1 MVKETY
7 QLKEIDTTLNV
18 TQSAID
24 SIRKKNIIKTGCR
37 VYENGYIGVAGTFGE
52 SNDET
57 WEEAIRNLDLKIP
70 YENEPSKDSR
80 RIRDLRNPKLT
91 LDDFLEKTEFILA
104 KLREE
109 YPQFI
114 FSNKISLRESEV
126 SLRNDVGL
134 ELINY
139 DKSISFELIYKHKDS
154 VNIMDSSF
162 EYSHREY
169 TVEAILEEVRNQL
182 TAFETMVAL
191 PEIEKPIIINCYSSI
206 SKVIES
212 LNGEALGRGT
222 SIFSDKVG
230 TKTFNEAFTLFVDRK
245 DTEFHVPFF
254 DAEGSVLDY
263 DSTSLIKDGILVKG
277 YADKKYSNL
286 YNIPNTASADGDY
299 DDVPTLDT
307 PSISL
312 KLSDKKLEELV
323 GNEPVIVCVISEGG
337 DCTNEGDFATPVQM
351 SFLYQNGKYLGRLPE
366 FTLSGNIYD
375 IFGNGYVGY
384 SEDKP
389 FFGQHA
395 IMSRMNVI
403 V

>member
-18 TQSAID
+18 MQSRID

-52 SNDET
+52 PNDKT
-57 WEEAIRNLDLKIP
+57 WEEAIRNLNLKIP
-70 YENEPSKDSR
+70 YEYESSKDSR
-80 RIRDLRNPKLT
+80 RIRDLRNPSLT
-91 LDDFLEKTEFILA
+91 LDDFLEKTEMILA

-139 DKSISFELIYKHKDS
+139 DKSISFELIYKHMDS
-154 VNIMDSSF
+154 VNITDS
-162 EYSHREY
+162 YLAYTGREY
-169 TVEAILEEVRNQL
+169 NVEVILEEARNQL
-182 TAFETMVAL
+182 TAFETMASL
-191 PEIEKPIIINCYSSI
+191 PEIEYPLIVDCYSSL

-222 SIFSDKVG
+222 SIFCDKVG
-230 TKTFNEAFTLFVDRK
+230 TCAFNEAFTVLIDRK

-254 DAEGSVLDY
+254 DTEGSVLDN
-263 DSTSLIKDGILVKG
+263 DSTPLIDAGVVVRG
-277 YADKKYSNL
+277 YTDKKNSKL
-286 YNIPNTASADGDY
+286 YNIPNTASAYGEY
-299 DDVPTLDT
+299 DDVPTLET
-307 PSISL
+307 PILSL
-312 KLSDKKLEELV
+312 KYLDKKLEELI
-323 GNEPVIVCVISEGG
+323 GNEPVILCVFASGG

-366 FTLSGNIYD
+366 FTLGGNIYD
-375 IFGNGYVGY
+375 IFGDGYVGY
-384 SEDKP
+384 SKDKP

-395 IMSRMNVI
+395 LVTRMKVI